1 MTAEIIQDLM
11 LNGPG
16 WPGLGK
22 MHLSEAITGR
32 MEYFSL
38 AKPGSWGHPSSKGG
52 GIYHTFLVDLVK
64 RWLLKRKLA
73 AELAKTTNILY
84 ALIG

>member
-1 MTAEIIQDLM
+1 MP
-11 LNGPG
+11 NGPG

-32 MEYFSL
+32 MEYFGL
-38 AKPGSWGHPSSKGG
+38 AKPGSCGHPSSKGG
-52 GIYHTFLVDLVK
+52 GIYHTFLTWIDLVK
-64 RWLLKRKLA
+64 RWFLKRKLA
-73 AELAKTTNILY
+73 AKQAKTKNVLY